1 MLSRSSIATAYR
13 SVLDEEDAIVP
24 SALPAH
30 IDVVRQRMRD
40 KKRAAGV

>member
-24 SALPAH
+24 SALPAR